1 MEDSTR
7 QRDII
12 INGETVTVT
21 FIKRPFREGIE
32 AKVTLGD
39 KTVTIAELGLG
50 EQALIE
56 RIRGEIGGG
65 EECRMELKNK
75 EALVTS

>member
-1 MEDSTR
+1 MRDSTS
-7 QRDII
+7 QREII

-39 KTVTIAELGLG
+39 RTVTIAELGLG

-56 RIRGEIGGG
+56 TIRGEIGGG
-65 EECRMELKNK
+65 ED
-75 EALVTS
+75 

>member
-1 MEDSTR
+1 VGVGALVWDSMEDSTW
-7 QRDII
+7 QREII
-12 INGETVTVT
+12 INGAPVVIT

-39 KTVTIAELGLG
+39 KTVTLAELGLG

-56 RIRGEIGGG
+56 RIRGEIG
-65 EECRMELKNK
+65 LTITHK
-75 EALVTS
+75 

>member
-1 MEDSTR
+1 MRDSTS
-7 QRDII
+7 QREII

-39 KTVTIAELGLG
+39 RTVTIAELGLG

-65 EECRMELKNK
+65 ED
-75 EALVTS
+75 

>member
-1 MEDSTR
+1 MEDSTW

-39 KTVTIAELGLG
+39 KTVTYAELGLG

-56 RIRGEIGGG
+56 TIRGEIGAG
-65 EECRMELKNK
+65 EE
-75 EALVTS
+75 